1 MTRKWI
7 YPVLLTGLFALLI
20 RLSLPAGCVYGST
33 TDWLSQHTALAET
46 IRTAM
51 LEQKTLLPTY
61 LSLGG
66 GSNGFQFS
74 YYGYL
79 RPDILLGC
87 LLPAVSMYKIVI
99 AYALGGYLLSVLL
112 FYLLL
117 RRHNL
122 SGFDSFMGSVL
133 FLTASCFFHTHRQLM
148 FVNYMPFLL
157 LALLA
162 VKKSPRRMPALL
174 PLWMLLICLHSFYYA
189 PACFVVIGWYW
200 AWLSG
205 KYFFRPWFVSCA
217 LGGFMAFALLL
228 PTGLSI
234 LEHRRAST
242 SGDAGLATF
251 FEDFQSLLYSS
262 YGLGVTLI
270 VLYLVILGVAIR
282 KYRAISLTFL
292 LLFLWGGIS
301 YLLNA
306 TLYARAKIL
315 MPFLP
320 LLLLHCALILSDLK
334 NGRER
339 WQLWP
344 FPLLFAVIFRYLHK
358 SYWTLV
364 LTDFIFLL
372 AVVLLA
378 MAVSEERAEAS
389 EGVTSM
395 PGSRLRYL
403 LSRFAFLCL
412 LIMPC
417 LFFLRSASKEEFVTQ
432 ADMDAA
438 LDKPALA
445 LYTDSLYRYDSL
457 VHPLVNGNREASSVR
472 SKSSMYSSVYSN
484 EYSQVYYDYLKTP
497 VQINNRLAILTANN
511 PFLLNFMGVRY
522 LETSPSHVP
531 AGYRVLWEDG
541 KTAVSENTSVLP
553 TAYLTTDT
561 MTDTLFNRI
570 KGWEQA
576 EALTR
581 TTVIPESEAD
591 ASTISGK
598 VSTENA
604 DGWHTEIRYYQPL
617 WSSKEI
623 PATVQLT
630 TTGDIK
636 NRSYDLKVSRDSTV
650 TLTFK
655 QPIQK
660 QLLLLKFDV
669 VNHTGKAVTITINGV
684 KNKLSA
690 PSAAYPNGNETFQY
704 QFLAS
709 AEEELTK
716 LKIKLPKGHYTLKN
730 IRFGLLDAS
739 VFQEKSWNSVESLDT
754 EKNEILACRAST
766 DEDTWFVTSIPMQ
779 KGMTLFVDGEK
790 TDLVT
795 VNTAFAG
802 ARLTAGEH
810 EIRLCFDP
818 PGMKAGI
825 WISKLAGIVW
835 LSLLIFQHFHANKER
850 H

>member
-7 YPVLLTGLFALLI
+7 YPVLLTGLFILLI
-20 RLSLPAGCVYGST
+20 RLSLPAGSVYGST

-51 LEQKTLLPTY
+51 LEQKTLLPTW
-61 LSLGG
+61 LPLGG

-87 LLPAVSMYKIVI
+87 LLPSVPMYKIVI

-117 RRHNL
+117 RRHSL

-133 FLTASCFFHTHRQLM
+133 FLTASCFFHTHRQIM
-148 FVNYMPFLL
+148 FINYMPFLL

-205 KYFFRPWFVSCA
+205 KYFFRPWFTSCA
-217 LGGFMAFALLL
+217 LGGFLAFALLL

-234 LEHRRAST
+234 LEHRRASA
-242 SGDAGLATF
+242 SSDAGLTTF

-270 VLYLVILGVAIR
+270 VLYLVVLGVGIR
-282 KYRAISLTFL
+282 KYRAVSLTFL

-320 LLLLHCALILSDLK
+320 LLLLHCALLLSDLK

-339 WQLWP
+339 FRLWP
-344 FPLLFAVIFRYLHK
+344 FPLLFAVIIRYLHK
-358 SYWTLV
+358 SSWSLV
-364 LTDFIFLL
+364 LTDFVLLL

-378 MAVSEERAEAS
+378 MVVSEEKAEIA
-389 EGVTSM
+389 EEFD
-395 PGSRLRYL
+395 PIAGSGLRRL

-438 LDKPALA
+438 TEKPALT
-445 LYTDSLYRYDSL
+445 LYTDSRYRYDCL
-457 VHPLVNGNREASSVR
+457 LHPLVNGNRDASAVR

-484 EYSQVYYDYLKTP
+484 AYSRVYYDYLKTP
-497 VQINNRLAILTANN
+497 IQINNRLAILTANN

-522 LETSPSHVP
+522 LETSPSEVP
-531 AGYRVLWEDG
+531 AGYRVLWENG
-541 KTAVSENTSVLP
+541 AIAVSENPNVLP
-553 TAYLTTDT
+553 VAYLTGDT
-561 MTDTLFNRI
+561 MTTSLFDRLR
-570 KGWEQA
+570 GWEQA

-581 TTVIPESEAD
+581 TTVIPDEAAD
-591 ASTISGK
+591 ASTLSRK
-598 VSTENA
+598 ASVETE
-604 DGWHTEIRYYQPL
+604 DGWYTQIRSLKPQ
-617 WSSKEI
+617 WSSRNL

-630 TTGDIK
+630 VDGDSSDP
-636 NRSYDLKVSRDSTV
+636 SYDITASRDSTV
-650 TLTFK
+650 TLKFK
-655 QPIQK
+655 EPIRNH
-660 QLLLLKFDV
+660 LLLLRFEV
-669 VNHTGKAVTITINGV
+669 VNHTGKAVTITINNV

-690 PSAAYPNGNETFQY
+690 PSAAYPNGNEIFQY
-704 QFLAS
+704 QFLAN
-709 AEEELTK
+709 EGDGEITQ
-716 LKIKLPKGHYTLKN
+716 LKIRLPKGHYTLQN
-730 IRFGLLDAS
+730 IRFGLLDAA
-739 VFQEKSWNSVESLDT
+739 VFQEKNWSSVETLESK
-754 EKNEILACRAST
+754 KNEILACRCLA

-779 KGMTLFVDGEK
+779 KGMTLYVDGVE
-790 TDLVT
+790 TELLT

-802 ARLTAGEH
+802 AKLTAGEH
-810 EIRLCFDP
+810 EIRLCFTP
-818 PGMKAGI
+818 PGLHAGI
-825 WISKLAGIVW
+825 AISFLAAASW
-835 LSLLIFQHFHANKER
+835 LALLIRFRAGKGR
-850 H
+850 R